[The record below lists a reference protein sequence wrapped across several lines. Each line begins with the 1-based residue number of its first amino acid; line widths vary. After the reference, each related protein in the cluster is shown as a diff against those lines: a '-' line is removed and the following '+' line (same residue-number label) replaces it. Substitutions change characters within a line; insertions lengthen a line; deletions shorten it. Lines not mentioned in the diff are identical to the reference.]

1 MMSKFV
7 EMSEQKKRARTF
19 IPMIEYPPKRRPG
32 RPRKEEHFGQI
43 LNGVSP
49 QPPPSHGLKS
59 RQYFAVDPSDDIANE
74 MVGQVVTGIIEGSFE
89 AGYFISVRATR
100 TGTLLRGVVFQPGLF
115 TPITAANDIAPHVR
129 MYKRRDFPIPDL
141 NPQPE
146 NNNNQI
152 TRDSVLLGDTFPRT
166 ATGTLVVG
174 RSTNP
179 RRNFKFGL
187 EKESASPQL
196 KSSSV
201 FPLPKL
207 SHTFAKVP
215 TSTDSL
221 QNKNIRAP
229 AENKDMLQQKPDF
242 SHQLR
247 SSTILP
253 TSNLQKDGSGAST
266 GGRNMTFPLPRF
278 PMWGKETPQKNSMS
292 ALDNKPVS
300 QSKSDTTFP
309 LPTEMLRGNNLSRR
323 NSDSGLQKESSS
335 KSQLDAPFPLPRRFA
350 TVTLPLAE
358 RLSKKNASVSVG
370 GKDIPQHLKVSL
382 DNRTVPQLKS
392 GTRFASEKVPMT
404 DNLPK
409 NNLASSS
416 VGKENPHQNSKFF
429 ALAKPDKFALG
440 KQSASVIVL
449 PIEKIKE
456 GKITGQQIYGFGL
469 GDVSTPRLESSN
481 RISIRN
487 SIEGKKTGQQ
497 NYGFGLGD
505 ISTPRLDSN
514 RISIRNSIE
523 GNKTGHQNYGFGLG
537 DVSTPGLDS
546 NRISIQNGIEEKK
559 TGQQNHGFG
568 LGDVST
574 PRLDSNRISIQNIIE
589 GKKTGQQNYGFGLG
603 DVTTPRLDSNRIF
616 IQNSMEGNY
625 KTGQQNHGF
634 GLGDVTTPRLDK
646 NIISKQ
652 NGIEGKKEMVRGI
665 ASELTLGIFPEN
677 LASSKNDTSHELSWY
692 EFHGNRKPVT
702 DTADNTTGVS
712 QSMPKQPVNMVEG
725 IATFDS
731 GLKKTGGSFQLFP

>member
-7 EMSEQKKRARTF
+7 ETSEQKKRARTF

-43 LNGVSP
+43 LNSVSP

-59 RQYFAVDPSDDIANE
+59 SQYFAVDPSDDIANE

-100 TGTLLRGVVFQPGLF
+100 TGILLRGVVFQPGLF
-115 TPITAANDIAPHVR
+115 TPVTAANDIAPHVR

-179 RRNFKFGL
+179 RRNFKLGL
-187 EKESASPQL
+187 EKESTSPQL

-229 AENKDMLQQKPDF
+229 AENKDMLQQKLDF

-247 SSTILP
+247 SSTIPP

-278 PMWGKETPQKNSMS
+278 PMWGKETSQKNSKS

-309 LPTEMLRGNNLSRR
+309 LRTEMLRGNNLSRR

-335 KSQLDAPFPLPRRFA
+335 KSQLDAPFPFPRRFA

-358 RLSKKNASVSVG
+358 SLSKKSASVSVG
-370 GKDIPQHLKVSL
+370 GKDIPQHLKLSL
-382 DNRTVPQLKS
+382 DDRTVPKLKS
-392 GTRFASEKVPMT
+392 E
-404 DNLPK
+404 
-409 NNLASSS
+409 
-416 VGKENPHQNSKFF
+416 KENPHQNSKFF

-469 GDVSTPRLESSN
+469 GDVSTLRLESSN
-481 RISIRN
+481 RISLRN

-505 ISTPRLDSN
+505 VSTPRLDSN

-537 DVSTPGLDS
+537 DVSTPRLDS
-546 NRISIQNGIEEKK
+546 NRISIQNGIEGKK

-603 DVTTPRLDSNRIF
+603 DITTPRLDSNRIS

-634 GLGDVTTPRLDK
+634 GLGDVSTPRLDK

-652 NGIEGKKEMVRGI
+652 NGIEGKKDMVRGI

-677 LASSKNDTSHELSWY
+677 LASSKNDTPHELSWY

-702 DTADNTTGVS
+702 DAADNTVGVS
-712 QSMPKQPVNMVEG
+712 QSMPKQPVNMMEG
-725 IATFDS
+725 ITTSDS

>member
-1 MMSKFV
+1 
-7 EMSEQKKRARTF
+7 
-19 IPMIEYPPKRRPG
+19 MIEYPPKRRPG

-43 LNGVSP
+43 LNGLSP

-59 RQYFAVDPSDDIANE
+59 SQYFAVDPSDDIANE

-115 TPITAANDIAPHVR
+115 TPVTAANDIAPHVR

-146 NNNNQI
+146 NNNNRI
-152 TRDSVLLGDTFPRT
+152 TSDSVMLEDTFPRT
-166 ATGTLVVG
+166 ATGTLV
-174 RSTNP
+174 
-179 RRNFKFGL
+179 
-187 EKESASPQL
+187 
-196 KSSSV
+196 
-201 FPLPKL
+201 
-207 SHTFAKVP
+207 
-215 TSTDSL
+215 
-221 QNKNIRAP
+221 
-229 AENKDMLQQKPDF
+229 KPDF

-247 SSTILP
+247 SSTISP

-278 PMWGKETPQKNSMS
+278 PIWGKETPQKNSKS

-309 LPTEMLRGNNLSRR
+309 LPTDMLRGNNLSQR

-358 RLSKKNASVSVG
+358 SLSKKNASVSVE
-370 GKDIPQHLKVSL
+370 GKDIPQHLKLSL

-392 GTRFASEKVPMT
+392 GTPFASEKVPMT

-416 VGKENPHQNSKFF
+416 VEKENPHQNSKFF

-456 GKITGQQIYGFGL
+456 DYGFGL
-469 GDVSTPRLESSN
+469 GDVSTPRL
-481 RISIRN
+481 
-487 SIEGKKTGQQ
+487 
-497 NYGFGLGD
+497 
-505 ISTPRLDSN
+505 DSN
-514 RISIRNSIE
+514 RISIRSSIE

-537 DVSTPGLDS
+537 DVSTPRLDS
-546 NRISIQNGIEEKK
+546 NRISIQNGIE
-559 TGQQNHGFG
+559 
-568 LGDVST
+568 
-574 PRLDSNRISIQNIIE
+574 
-589 GKKTGQQNYGFGLG
+589 GK
-603 DVTTPRLDSNRIF
+603 
-616 IQNSMEGNY
+616 

-652 NGIEGKKEMVRGI
+652 NGIEGKKDMVRGL

-677 LASSKNDTSHELSWY
+677 LASSKNDTPHELSWY
-692 EFHGNRKPVT
+692 DFHGNRKPVT
-702 DTADNTTGVS
+702 DAADNTVGVS
-712 QSMPKQPVNMVEG
+712 QSMPKQSVNMMEG
-725 IATFDS
+725 ITTSDS

>member
-1 MMSKFV
+1 
-7 EMSEQKKRARTF
+7 
-19 IPMIEYPPKRRPG
+19 MIEYPPKRRPG

-43 LNGVSP
+43 LNGLSP

-59 RQYFAVDPSDDIANE
+59 SQYFAVDPSDDIANE

-115 TPITAANDIAPHVR
+115 TPVTAANDIAPHVR

-146 NNNNQI
+146 NNNNRI
-152 TRDSVLLGDTFPRT
+152 TSDSVMLEDTFPRT

-179 RRNFKFGL
+179 RRNFKYGL

-196 KSSSV
+196 N
-201 FPLPKL
+201 
-207 SHTFAKVP
+207 
-215 TSTDSL
+215 TDSL
-221 QNKNIRAP
+221 QNKSKCTS
-229 AENKDMLQQKPDF
+229 AENKDTVQQKPDF

-247 SSTILP
+247 SSTISP

-278 PMWGKETPQKNSMS
+278 PIWGKETPQKNSKS

-309 LPTEMLRGNNLSRR
+309 LPTDMLRGNNLSQR

-358 RLSKKNASVSVG
+358 SLSKKNASVSVE
-370 GKDIPQHLKVSL
+370 GKDIPQHLKLSL

-392 GTRFASEKVPMT
+392 GTPFASEKVPMT

-416 VGKENPHQNSKFF
+416 VEKENPHQNSKFF

-456 GKITGQQIYGFGL
+456 DYGFGL
-469 GDVSTPRLESSN
+469 GDVSTPRL
-481 RISIRN
+481 
-487 SIEGKKTGQQ
+487 
-497 NYGFGLGD
+497 
-505 ISTPRLDSN
+505 
-514 RISIRNSIE
+514 
-523 GNKTGHQNYGFGLG
+523 
-537 DVSTPGLDS
+537 DS
-546 NRISIQNGIEEKK
+546 NRISIQNGIEGKK

-589 GKKTGQQNYGFGLG
+589 GKKMGQQIY
-603 DVTTPRLDSNRIF
+603 
-616 IQNSMEGNY
+616 
-625 KTGQQNHGF
+625 GF

-652 NGIEGKKEMVRGI
+652 NGIEGKKDMVRGL

-677 LASSKNDTSHELSWY
+677 LASSKNDTPHELSWY
-692 EFHGNRKPVT
+692 DFHGNRKPVT
-702 DTADNTTGVS
+702 DAADNTVGVS
-712 QSMPKQPVNMVEG
+712 QSMPKQSVNMMEG
-725 IATFDS
+725 ITTSDS